1 VRPDTEEQATALVYN
16 PHLKLLCTLVQFEQ
30 SIPDEPEGE
39 SSKFCLSDASAGQRR
54 ADQSP
59 RRCSEIT
66 WTVPKGL
73 LPQEIESSIRIIE
86 GFMREPMDLNGI
98 TPAELLRRKRRKRP
112 AKRRRRDSVDVER
125 APRRRKQADEV
136 QQKKSAQFID
146 DSDDD
151 PEADAAFF
159 AREAAN
165 REANR
170 KNISLGFT
178 KSSRQ
183 QPENDQRSLSHL
195 VQDTNQALP
204 RSASGQDDDE
214 SVQSDNTGP
223 SPVRQ
228 VPGVQRPRPRARQSQ
243 KRKRAAESQ
252 SLVGRERSHPPEFS
266 RSDEDSEDTDTVQ
279 RVKASARKR
288 VVAASSEE
296 DEADL

>member
-1 VRPDTEEQATALVYN
+1 
-16 PHLKLLCTLVQFEQ
+16 
-30 SIPDEPEGE
+30 
-39 SSKFCLSDASAGQRR
+39 
-54 ADQSP
+54 
-59 RRCSEIT
+59 
-66 WTVPKGL
+66 
-73 LPQEIESSIRIIE
+73 
-86 GFMREPMDLNGI
+86 MREPMDLNGI
-98 TPAELLRRKRRKRP
+98 TPAESLRRKRRKRP

-146 DSDDD
+146 DSEDD

-170 KNISLGFT
+170 TNISLGFT

-195 VQDTNQALP
+195 VQDTNQASP
-204 RSASGQDDDE
+204 RSASGQDDNE
-214 SVQSDNTGP
+214 SVQSDNPGP

-228 VPGVQRPRPRARQSQ
+228 VPGVQRPRPRARQRQ

-252 SLVGRERSHPPEFS
+252 SLVGRERSHPLES
-266 RSDEDSEDTDTVQ
+266 GRSDEDSEDTDTVQ
-279 RVKASARKR
+279 RVRASARKR

-296 DEADL
+296 EEADL